1 METREP
7 QSEVPNVHHCGW
19 VRSRSATS
27 SGCTVRLRFAPALAV
42 VMDTATKGE
51 ARFWATSVQQA
62 RAGRTP
68 APPELDA
75 LSAKIRR
82 IHHTEV
88 QLAPSPFV
96 EGGAARVFRGTWEG
110 RFVAVKELCDSPVKG
125 PSTAAVVRE
134 SNVLASLE
142 HANVARLLGVGWSPR
157 KERPFM
163 VMDLAAGTLL
173 DWIHPTRIE
182 TMARSPSMW
191 PSTPRRRITDPDP
204 PRSPAAAAAAAA
216 PAPATTATTTAPRAG
231 AAAAPAASC
240 ERDDAADEFLRAWP
254 RSAASLASVLHDVA
268 CGMQFVHEQGIVHC
282 DLKPS
287 NILLDE
293 HSHARVC
300 DFGLSQVAAH
310 RTAARAQG
318 TQQYMAPELLT
329 TAPVVMD
336 AAVDVFAF
344 GVMAWEACTGKQAFA
359 GVFAH
364 DDMARG
370 VRDGIR
376 PPIPHAAPR
385 ALADLLESCWHGDPT
400 MRPTFAEV
408 ARQLAE
414 EVRLHGHG
422 LAGALFPDDEVLNDI
437 AGEAGEM
444 DAVAPGVDRD
454 RMADE
459 AAAKWAAMKSDSQAG
474 CLQALRAPCPL
485 LPGLSGSQQSPSAE
499 PATESSGQRSRMSS
513 LSGAAL
519 PAMNSATS
527 SGCTVRLRFAP
538 ALAVVM
544 DTATKGEAR
553 FWATSVQQARAG
565 RTPAP
570 PELDAL
576 SAKVRRIHHTE
587 VQLAPSPFVEG
598 GAARVFRGTWEGR
611 FVAVKELCDSPVKGP
626 STAAVVRESN
636 VLASLEHANVARL
649 LGVGWSPR
657 KERPF
662 MVMDLAAGTLLDWIH
677 PTRIE
682 TMARSPSMWP
692 STPRR
697 RITDPDPP
705 RSPAAAAAAAAP
717 APVTTATTTAPRA
730 GAAAAPA
737 ASCERDDAADEFLRA
752 WPRSAASL
760 ASVLHDVACG
770 MQFVHEQGIV
780 HCDLKPSNILLDEHS
795 HARVCDFGLSQVAAH
810 RTAARA
816 QGTQQYMAPELLTT
830 APVVMDAAVDVFA
843 FGVMAWEACTGK
855 QAFAGVFAHDDMARG
870 VRDGIRPPIPHAAP
884 RALADLLE
892 SCWHGDPTMRPTFA
906 EVARQLAEEVR
917 LHGHGLAGALFPDD
931 EVLNDI
937 AGEAGEMDAVAPGVD
952 RDRMADEAAAKL
964 DGQ

>member
-1 METREP
+1 MDTATKGEARFWATSVQQARAGRTPAPPELDALSAKIRRIHHTEVQLAPSPFVEGGAARVFRGTWEGRFVAVKELCDSPVKGPSTAAVVRESNVLASLEHANVARLLGVGWSPRKERPFMVMDLAAGTLLDWIHPTRIETMARSPSMWPSTPRRRITDPDPPRSPAAAAAAAAAAPATTATTTAPRAGAAAAPAASCERDDAADEFLRAWP
-7 QSEVPNVHHCGW
+7 RSAASLASVLHDVACGMQFVHEQGIVHCDLKPSNILLDEHSHARVCDFGLSQVAAHRTAARAQGTQQYMAPELLTTAPVVMDAAVDVFAFGVMAW
-19 VRSRSATS
+19 EACTGKQAFAGVFAHDDMARGSATS

-82 IHHTEV
+82 IHHSEV

-459 AAAKWAAMKSDSQAG
+459 AAAK
-474 CLQALRAPCPL
+474 
-485 LPGLSGSQQSPSAE
+485 
-499 PATESSGQRSRMSS
+499 
-513 LSGAAL
+513 
-519 PAMNSATS
+519 
-527 SGCTVRLRFAP
+527 
-538 ALAVVM
+538 
-544 DTATKGEAR
+544 
-553 FWATSVQQARAG
+553 
-565 RTPAP
+565 
-570 PELDAL
+570 
-576 SAKVRRIHHTE
+576 
-587 VQLAPSPFVEG
+587 
-598 GAARVFRGTWEGR
+598 
-611 FVAVKELCDSPVKGP
+611 
-626 STAAVVRESN
+626 
-636 VLASLEHANVARL
+636 
-649 LGVGWSPR
+649 
-657 KERPF
+657 
-662 MVMDLAAGTLLDWIH
+662 
-677 PTRIE
+677 
-682 TMARSPSMWP
+682 
-692 STPRR
+692 
-697 RITDPDPP
+697 
-705 RSPAAAAAAAAP
+705 
-717 APVTTATTTAPRA
+717 
-730 GAAAAPA
+730 
-737 ASCERDDAADEFLRA
+737 
-752 WPRSAASL
+752 
-760 ASVLHDVACG
+760 
-770 MQFVHEQGIV
+770 
-780 HCDLKPSNILLDEHS
+780 
-795 HARVCDFGLSQVAAH
+795 
-810 RTAARA
+810 
-816 QGTQQYMAPELLTT
+816 
-830 APVVMDAAVDVFA
+830 
-843 FGVMAWEACTGK
+843 
-855 QAFAGVFAHDDMARG
+855 
-870 VRDGIRPPIPHAAP
+870 
-884 RALADLLE
+884 
-892 SCWHGDPTMRPTFA
+892 
-906 EVARQLAEEVR
+906 
-917 LHGHGLAGALFPDD
+917 
-931 EVLNDI
+931 
-937 AGEAGEMDAVAPGVD
+937 
-952 RDRMADEAAAKL
+952 L

>member
-1 METREP
+1 MQFVHEQGIVHCDLKPSNILLDEHSHARVCDFGLSQVAAHRTAARAQGTQQYMAPELLTTAP
-7 QSEVPNVHHCGW
+7 VVMDAAVDVFAFGVMAWEACTGKQAFAGVFAHDDMARGVRDGIRPPIPHAAPRALADLLESCWHGDPTMRPTFAEVARQLAEEVRLHGHGLAGALFPDDEVLNDIAGEAGEMDAVAPGVDRDRMADEAAANHVPIHLFGW
-19 VRSRSATS
+19 VRLSSATS

-82 IHHTEV
+82 IHHSEV

-204 PRSPAAAAAAAA
+204 PRSPAAAAAAAAA

-459 AAAKWAAMKSDSQAG
+459 AAAK
-474 CLQALRAPCPL
+474 
-485 LPGLSGSQQSPSAE
+485 
-499 PATESSGQRSRMSS
+499 
-513 LSGAAL
+513 
-519 PAMNSATS
+519 
-527 SGCTVRLRFAP
+527 
-538 ALAVVM
+538 
-544 DTATKGEAR
+544 
-553 FWATSVQQARAG
+553 
-565 RTPAP
+565 
-570 PELDAL
+570 
-576 SAKVRRIHHTE
+576 
-587 VQLAPSPFVEG
+587 
-598 GAARVFRGTWEGR
+598 
-611 FVAVKELCDSPVKGP
+611 
-626 STAAVVRESN
+626 
-636 VLASLEHANVARL
+636 
-649 LGVGWSPR
+649 
-657 KERPF
+657 
-662 MVMDLAAGTLLDWIH
+662 
-677 PTRIE
+677 
-682 TMARSPSMWP
+682 
-692 STPRR
+692 
-697 RITDPDPP
+697 
-705 RSPAAAAAAAAP
+705 
-717 APVTTATTTAPRA
+717 
-730 GAAAAPA
+730 
-737 ASCERDDAADEFLRA
+737 
-752 WPRSAASL
+752 
-760 ASVLHDVACG
+760 
-770 MQFVHEQGIV
+770 
-780 HCDLKPSNILLDEHS
+780 
-795 HARVCDFGLSQVAAH
+795 
-810 RTAARA
+810 
-816 QGTQQYMAPELLTT
+816 
-830 APVVMDAAVDVFA
+830 
-843 FGVMAWEACTGK
+843 
-855 QAFAGVFAHDDMARG
+855 
-870 VRDGIRPPIPHAAP
+870 
-884 RALADLLE
+884 
-892 SCWHGDPTMRPTFA
+892 
-906 EVARQLAEEVR
+906 
-917 LHGHGLAGALFPDD
+917 
-931 EVLNDI
+931 
-937 AGEAGEMDAVAPGVD
+937 
-952 RDRMADEAAAKL
+952 L